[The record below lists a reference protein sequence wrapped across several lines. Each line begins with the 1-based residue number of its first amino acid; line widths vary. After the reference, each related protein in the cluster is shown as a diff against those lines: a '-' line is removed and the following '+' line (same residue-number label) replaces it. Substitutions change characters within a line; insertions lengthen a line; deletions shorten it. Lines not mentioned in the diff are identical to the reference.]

1 MEPDRSARRVLSSDW
16 NDDIKDWNMAIIGSE
31 GGCDCAGCDG
41 GVDGG
46 TGSVGSGCSSVGD
59 RGLASWLGG
68 RTSSKPDQG
77 ELLSWSRRGS
87 TGGAGEASGWSTE
100 QRLSLEVD
108 RGGGAGGRTAS
119 YVWNK
124 EESAQINIRTVGG
137 E

>member
-1 MEPDRSARRVLSSDW
+1 
-16 NDDIKDWNMAIIGSE
+16 MAIIGSE

-46 TGSVGSGCSSVGD
+46 TGSVDFDSSSVGD

-87 TGGAGEASGWSTE
+87 TGVAGEASGWPTE

-119 YVWNK
+119 YVWNN